1 MFTKRTIESTT
12 YVAIF
17 IFFLTVGHSPV
28 QADYDCEAEFD
39 NVEKCFQ
46 QLVMVGKQLDL
57 NKESAKMI
65 CNSQFEA
72 VSCIYEYKAKC
83 IKGVASMVF
92 NLMSK
97 KFNATFNHLC
107 SNEDAMEEFIEH
119 FNCLRGSLET
129 DNMKRCYAQYQLRL
143 EMTDNVQ
150 KADKFPIICCSWF
163 HIRQCTAVEMRNGCK
178 NEQSIEYMDN
188 MVTKFVGDLN
198 KMFCMD
204 WKTPELC
211 KQNTPPEIAAG
222 FEKIDAMDLATAEGN
237 KKFKSFLRF
246 LKHMI
251 ESAQ

>member
-107 SNEDAMEEFIEH
+107 SNEDAMEGLNLFFKYSFKMNITFCLFVEFIEH

-188 MVTKFVGDLN
+188 MVTKFV
-198 KMFCMD
+198 
-204 WKTPELC
+204 
-211 KQNTPPEIAAG
+211 
-222 FEKIDAMDLATAEGN
+222 
-237 KKFKSFLRF
+237 S
-246 LKHMI
+246 
-251 ESAQ
+251 